1 MCYPYRH
8 RLVEIYPPARTDD
21 LSDKEVKI
29 RYDKNTFDNRWITRR
44 FNDKR
49 IAMTE
54 QFDIAMSHR

>member
-8 RLVEIYPPARTDD
+8 RLVEIYPPARTD
-21 LSDKEVKI
+21 KEAVKI